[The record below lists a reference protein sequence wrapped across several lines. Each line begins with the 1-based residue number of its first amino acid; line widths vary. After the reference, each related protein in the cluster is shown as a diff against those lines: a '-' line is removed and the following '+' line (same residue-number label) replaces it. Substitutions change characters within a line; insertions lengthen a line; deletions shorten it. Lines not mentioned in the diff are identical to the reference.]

1 MGSTGDAYKQNLN
14 ESAAME
20 IAQTMVELLLP
31 HGYDTLVI
39 DGGWSDAYNHDEC
52 GDCVDEYGRAQP
64 SVAKWPSSA
73 GGKGLKPFIDRMHAM
88 GLKVVRRVHAALRS
102 PSSQ

>member
-1 MGSTGDAYKQNLN
+1 MMVALAGLLLLLASAAPAPAAATPATPPRGFNSWDAYKQNLN

-20 IAQTMVELLLP
+20 IAQSMVELLLP

-52 GDCVDEYGRAQP
+52 GDREGEVTNPHRA
-64 SVAKWPSSA
+64 KC
-73 GGKGLKPFIDRMHAM
+73 
-88 GLKVVRRVHAALRS
+88 
-102 PSSQ
+102 